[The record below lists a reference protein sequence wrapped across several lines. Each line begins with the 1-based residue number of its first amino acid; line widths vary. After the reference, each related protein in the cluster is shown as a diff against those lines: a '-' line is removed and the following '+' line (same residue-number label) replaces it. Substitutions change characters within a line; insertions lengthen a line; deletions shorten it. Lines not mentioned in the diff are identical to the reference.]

1 MIRSLEK
8 TIGQLASMGEL
19 ILDELG
25 TPKEDEAAVNL
36 IAVSEEDY
44 WAIENAVNTLR
55 GHPLRCL
62 RILNGIF
69 KEEEYTNMNP
79 QNITITGRTFYKFRG
94 LMDASL
100 NKAIEKMLAVGVDE
114 GTVAGQ
120 IAIKLLRVVDDETGE
135 IIIRPRFQFNTT
147 LSVPVKISEKDETNE
162 DLILIRDSKGTL
174 RICENQIPMD
184 DVLDGQAEADYDD
197 E

>member
-1 MIRSLEK
+1 MK
-8 TIGQLASMGEL
+8 
-19 ILDELG
+19 
-25 TPKEDEAAVNL
+25 
-36 IAVSEEDY
+36 
-44 WAIENAVNTLR
+44 
-55 GHPLRCL
+55 
-62 RILNGIF
+62 
-69 KEEEYTNMNP
+69 P
-79 QNITITGRTFYKFRG
+79 QNISITGRTFYKFRG

>member
-1 MIRSLEK
+1 MK
-8 TIGQLASMGEL
+8 
-19 ILDELG
+19 
-25 TPKEDEAAVNL
+25 
-36 IAVSEEDY
+36 
-44 WAIENAVNTLR
+44 
-55 GHPLRCL
+55 
-62 RILNGIF
+62 
-69 KEEEYTNMNP
+69 P

-100 NKAIEKMLAVGVDE
+100 NKAIGKMLAVDVEE
-114 GTVAGQ
+114 GTVSGQ

-135 IIIRPRFQFNTT
+135 VIIRPRFQFNTT

-174 RICENQIPMD
+174 RICENQISID

>member
-1 MIRSLEK
+1 MK
-8 TIGQLASMGEL
+8 
-19 ILDELG
+19 
-25 TPKEDEAAVNL
+25 
-36 IAVSEEDY
+36 
-44 WAIENAVNTLR
+44 
-55 GHPLRCL
+55 
-62 RILNGIF
+62 
-69 KEEEYTNMNP
+69 P
-79 QNITITGRTFYKFRG
+79 QNITITGRTFFKFRG

-100 NKAIEKMLAVGVDE
+100 NKAIGKMLAVDVEE
-114 GTVAGQ
+114 GTVSGQ

-135 IIIRPRFQFNTT
+135 VIIRPRFQFNTT

-174 RICENQIPMD
+174 RICENQISMD